1 MLLDMTQ
8 ILSGAV
14 DRLEFSYTLSAD
26 CIPYEG
32 APETEDETDAVQTA
46 KVGEDEGIY
55 PIVFDDVVVLA
66 PVSVTGVTPA
76 DGNISAID
84 YQGVGTKDVVF
95 NVQNADSPSDF
106 NYSASGTGFLVKN
119 ATYANID
126 A

>member
-55 PIVFDDVVVLA
+55 PIVFDDVVVLRVKRGEEFA
-66 PVSVTGVTPA
+66 PIKNA
-76 DGNISAID
+76 
-84 YQGVGTKDVVF
+84 QGV
-95 NVQNADSPSDF
+95 DSPETARKLYKAF
-106 NYSASGTGFLVKN
+106 MEV
-119 ATYANID
+119 
-126 A
+126 